1 MLKNNVIVL
10 LAGLALLVISG
21 CNAVG
26 AGVVSPAGTPVPIPS
41 TQPSSSVPA
50 VTTSP
55 SIAVPAPEV
64 TSAPPVIP
72 KDESPVL
79 YKIADVIKNTKTLM
93 GESIII
99 EGKIVSE
106 CGAGCWFT
114 LNDGTGTIYIDLAPS
129 NLTIP
134 QKRGAKAK
142 VFGNVTSEKGETYLI
157 GTKVEFL

>member
-1 MLKNNVIVL
+1 MSKNIAIL
-10 LAGLALLVISG
+10 SLAGIALLIMAG
-21 CNAVG
+21 CSTTE
-26 AGVVSPAGTPVPIPS
+26 AGSV
-41 TQPSSSVPA
+41 SSSSATPPTRPASSIPA

-55 SIAVPAPEV
+55 AIAVPVPEV
-64 TSAPPVIP
+64 TSAPPVIS
-72 KDESPVL
+72 KEESPAL
-79 YKIADVIKNTKTLM
+79 YKIADVIKNAKTLM
-93 GESIII
+93 GKSIII

-114 LNDGTGTIYIDLAPS
+114 LNDGTGTIYVDLAPS